1 MAGIYIHIPFCKQA
15 CYYCDF
21 HFSTNQLSREKTI
34 QAIGLEL
41 LLQKDYLGGEEIQT
55 IYFGGGTPSIL
66 SGKELDHLL
75 EVIYSNFPIN
85 PNPEV
90 TLEANPDDL
99 TTEKLRALRRA
110 GINRLS
116 IGIQS
121 FDDEVLKYLNRAH
134 DSVMAS
140 RCFHRAQEAGFDN
153 MSIDLIYAIPALDN
167 VRWKEAI
174 DEALRL
180 NPQHISSY
188 ALTIEEKTV
197 YGKWAARGK
206 IKAVD
211 DDAAAHQLQILV
223 DVLETHGYEQ
233 YEVSNFSKAGFQSQ
247 HNSNYWKNK
256 NYLGVGP
263 SAHSY
268 NGSSR
273 QYNISNNHLYV
284 DSIRSMKIP
293 SSVEVLSRE
302 DRINEYLLTSLRTA
316 WGVNLTVLRQDFG
329 YDLLNTQEQ
338 YFQTLVDSK
347 LAFVKNDTL
356 ILSKSGLLLADKIA
370 SDLFV
375 IAP

>member
-34 QAIGLEL
+34 QAIGREL
-41 LLQKDYLGGEEIQT
+41 LLQKDYLGGEKIQT

-66 SGKELDHLL
+66 SEKELDSLL
-75 EVIYSNFPIN
+75 EVIHSNFPIS
-85 PNPEV
+85 PDSEF

-99 TTEKLRALRRA
+99 TVEKLRQLRRA

-121 FDDEVLKYLNRAH
+121 FDDEVLRYLNRAH

-140 RCFHRAQEAGFDN
+140 RCVHSAHEAGFDN
-153 MSIDLIYAIPALDN
+153 ISVDLIYAIPKLDN
-167 VRWKEAI
+167 ARWKEAI
-174 DEALRL
+174 DEALQL
-180 NPQHISSY
+180 DPQHISSY

-211 DDAAAHQLQILV
+211 DDAAAYQLQILV
-223 DVLETHGYEQ
+223 DILETHAYEQ
-233 YEVSNFSKAGFQSQ
+233 YEVSNFSKPGFQSQ

-268 NGSSR
+268 NGLSR
-273 QYNISNNHLYV
+273 QYNISNNHLYM
-284 DSIRSMKIP
+284 DSIQSMKIP
-293 SSVEVLSRE
+293 SSVEILTRE
-302 DRINEYLLTSLRTA
+302 DKINEYLLTSLRTA
-316 WGVNLTVLRQDFG
+316 WGVNLAVLRQDYGF
-329 YDLLNTQEQ
+329 DPLNTHQQ
-338 YFQTLVDSK
+338 YVRILVDRQ
-347 LAFVKNDTL
+347 LATIKNDTL

-375 IAP
+375 IAS